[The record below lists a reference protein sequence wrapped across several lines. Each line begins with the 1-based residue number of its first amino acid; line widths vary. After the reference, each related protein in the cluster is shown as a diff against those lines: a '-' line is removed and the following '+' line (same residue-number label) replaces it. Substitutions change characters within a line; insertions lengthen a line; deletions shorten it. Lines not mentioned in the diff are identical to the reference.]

1 MNAPAHLFHLQAPK
15 GHYVGQL
22 RSRGCR
28 HWRDVSTSEV
38 SSNIALSLAIKKA
51 EHSHNRARTL
61 FVDDTH
67 WYEPVVVAEAKL
79 K

>member
-1 MNAPAHLFHLQAPK
+1 MNATVVHIHSPA
-15 GHYVGQL
+15 GHYIGQL

-28 HWRDVSTSEV
+28 HWRNVSTSHT

-51 EHSHNRARTL
+51 EYSHNRARTL
-61 FVDDTH
+61 FVDDSG
-67 WYEPVVVAEAKL
+67 WYGPVVIAEAKL